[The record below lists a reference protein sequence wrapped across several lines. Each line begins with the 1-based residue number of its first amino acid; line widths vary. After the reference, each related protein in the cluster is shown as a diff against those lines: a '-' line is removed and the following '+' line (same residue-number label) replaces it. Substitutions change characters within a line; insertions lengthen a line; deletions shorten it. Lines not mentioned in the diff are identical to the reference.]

1 MQRRRPI
8 KQTISLHHTLAAF
21 AKTACELADALPP
34 GPERDALLEEGTAGR
49 HRLSSPRSARL
60 DWIAAADEVAHAARG
75 LGLLSPSDLADRFD
89 RCHAVERLRALRRP
103 IGASTAALSAT

>member
-34 GPERDALLEEGTAGR
+34 GPERDALLRKAQRADTASHLR
-49 HRLSSPRSARL
+49 DRLGST
-60 DWIAAADEVAHAARG
+60 G
-75 LGLLSPSDLADRFD
+75 LQPPTR
-89 RCHAVERLRALRRP
+89 
-103 IGASTAALSAT
+103 